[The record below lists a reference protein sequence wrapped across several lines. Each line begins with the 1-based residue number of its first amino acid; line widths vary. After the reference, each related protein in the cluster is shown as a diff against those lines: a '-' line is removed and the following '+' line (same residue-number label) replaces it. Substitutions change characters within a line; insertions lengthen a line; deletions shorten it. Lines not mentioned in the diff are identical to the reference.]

1 MDQLRD
7 SGINAVID
15 HAGERWKAGYERF
28 AAEFFKSLKPG
39 DQFSGE
45 MLHQFVEANLDVQPH
60 TPHAKGAMF
69 RVFVTPLILAGNV
82 VEAGF
87 QKSVRASNHSRY
99 CRVYRR
105 VA

>member
-45 MLHQFVEANLDVQPH
+45 MLHQFIESNLDEQP
-60 TPHAKGAMF
+60 
-69 RVFVTPLILAGNV
+69 
-82 VEAGF
+82 
-87 QKSVRASNHSRY
+87 QSRLS
-99 CRVYRR
+99 
-105 VA
+105 